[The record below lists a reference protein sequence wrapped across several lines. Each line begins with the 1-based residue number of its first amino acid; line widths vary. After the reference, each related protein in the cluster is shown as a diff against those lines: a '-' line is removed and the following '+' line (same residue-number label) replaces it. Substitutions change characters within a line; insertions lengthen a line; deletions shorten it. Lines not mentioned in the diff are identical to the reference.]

1 MADSVEH
8 KVTVT
13 AGMSA
18 EEFIG
23 RMCEA
28 YGDEFNWR
36 NPSVTKTFVDELIT
50 ELGEDDPFVLNRSI
64 SLAAKCES
72 CDDMLFC
79 STGTDGSEL
88 WRIYHLTFSHC
99 REKTGFPLKWEFRDR
114 KSALEYI
121 RDMFIEDYL

>member
-1 MADSVEH
+1 MT
-8 KVTVT
+8 VTV
-13 AGMSA
+13 GMSA
-18 EEFIG
+18 EEFID
-23 RMCEA
+23 RMREA
-28 YGDEFNWR
+28 YDDEFNWWEP
-36 NPSVTKTFVDELIT
+36 PSTKTFVDELMT

-79 STGTDGSEL
+79 STGADGSEL

-99 REKTGFPLKWEFRDR
+99 REKQGFPRKREFRDR

-121 RDMFIEDYL
+121 RDKFIEDYL